1 MSHWWNEIP
10 WRMVQTN
17 LRQIDME
24 DMDAEA
30 YVRELQAFHATV
42 VLLNTAGII
51 ASYETD
57 LRDHFQS
64 EYLHGDSLR
73 TIIDRCHA
81 NGIRVIA
88 RTDFSKIRRPI
99 YEAHPEWAYRTK
111 AGEIVDYN
119 GDVHA
124 CVNGGYQQEYV
135 YQILREA
142 LTKLPLDG
150 IFCNMSGFQT
160 RDYSYNY
167 YGICHCENCKRLFKA
182 YSGGLN
188 LPDREDLADPVYR
201 KYRLF
206 QRELTEKYDRRLL
219 EFVKSINPE
228 LAVNGHDI
236 QRMESNTELHRPLP
250 HWQYSASSNTRCI
263 RGLDREVAIFNT
275 SVDFI
280 GFYYRHV
287 SVSPAMQ
294 ELRMWQNLANLGG
307 MDYYLIGRLD
317 NHEDKSG
324 YPGLRRAFAF
334 HKAHEGLWKGLKSR
348 AEALLLRSS
357 LWGDAAEER
366 GWIRALTENHILFDE
381 ALVDSLQPERLG
393 KYKAIIAP
401 NLKYLS
407 PAQAGCL
414 DEYVRAGGQL
424 LASGETGFG
433 DDRYEALDTPLL
445 QCLGIRSIDYV
456 RRDMASSMLKLGSPD
471 ASFFPSFRAV
481 DCSVV
486 AVGDVFCFTTPVS
499 GCRGLCSL
507 IPPHPLGPP
516 ERCYYSQITEVPGLR
531 LCPFGRGKGVYL
543 PFLPGSLFLEG
554 GYDNTAWFLRDVLL
568 QVLGL
573 TDVAPALTPMVEVS
587 AAEKP
592 GKLVV
597 QLVNASGHFGTSF
610 FAPLPIR
617 DIQLRLPLDQAPAD
631 VRSLQL
637 PDNVR
642 WSFAA
647 GTLRLQLGELGF
659 HEAIEVSLSTPAG

>member
-263 RGLDREVAIFNT
+263 RGLEREVAIFNT

-486 AVGDVFCFTTPVS
+486 AVGDVFCFTTPAS

-531 LCPFGRGKGVYL
+531 LYPFGRGKGVYL

-568 QVLGL
+568 QALGL

-637 PDNVR
+637 PDNVQ

-647 GTLRLQLGELGF
+647 GTLRLQLSELGF

>member
-17 LRQIDME
+17 LRQIDMQ

-73 TIIDRCHA
+73 AIIDRCHA

-263 RGLDREVAIFNT
+263 RGLEREVAIFNT

-381 ALVDSLQPERLG
+381 ALVDSLRPELLC

-433 DDRYEALDTPLL
+433 NDRYETLDTPLL

-486 AVGDVFCFTTPVS
+486 AVGDVFCFTTPAS

-531 LCPFGRGKGVYL
+531 LYPFGRGKGVYL

-573 TDVAPALTPMVEVS
+573 TDVAPALTPMVEVC

-617 DIQLRLPLDQAPAD
+617 DIQLCLPLNQAPAD

-637 PDNVR
+637 PDNVQ

-647 GTLRLQLGELGF
+647 GTLRLQLSELGF

>member
-17 LRQIDME
+17 LRQIDMQ

-73 TIIDRCHA
+73 AIIDRCHA

-456 RRDMASSMLKLGSPD
+456 RRDMASSMLKIGSPD

-486 AVGDVFCFTTPVS
+486 AVGDVFCFTTPAS

-516 ERCYYSQITEVPGLR
+516 ERCYYSQITEIPGLR
-531 LCPFGRGKGVYL
+531 LYPFGRGKGVYL

-568 QVLGL
+568 QALGL
-573 TDVAPALTPMVEVS
+573 TDVAPALTPMVEVC

-637 PDNVR
+637 PDNVQ

-647 GTLRLQLGELGF
+647 GTLRLQLSELGF

>member
-135 YQILREA
+135 YQILQEA

-263 RGLDREVAIFNT
+263 RGLEREVAIFNT

-381 ALVDSLQPERLG
+381 ALVDSLRSERLG

-433 DDRYEALDTPLL
+433 NDRYETLDTPLL

-486 AVGDVFCFTTPVS
+486 AVGDVFCFTTPAS

-516 ERCYYSQITEVPGLR
+516 ERCYYSQITEIPGLR
-531 LCPFGRGKGVYL
+531 LYPFGRGKGVYL

>member
-263 RGLDREVAIFNT
+263 RGLEREVAIFNT

-381 ALVDSLQPERLG
+381 ALVDSLRPELLG

-433 DDRYEALDTPLL
+433 NDRYETLDTPLL

-486 AVGDVFCFTTPVS
+486 AVGDVFCFTTPAS

-516 ERCYYSQITEVPGLR
+516 ERCYYSQITEIPGLR
-531 LCPFGRGKGVYL
+531 LYPFGRGKGVYL

-568 QVLGL
+568 QALGL
-573 TDVAPALTPMVEVS
+573 TDVAPALTPMVEVC

-647 GTLRLQLGELGF
+647 GTLRLQLSELGF

>member
-17 LRQIDME
+17 LRQIDMQ

-73 TIIDRCHA
+73 AIIDRCHA

-135 YQILREA
+135 YQILQEA

-263 RGLDREVAIFNT
+263 RGLEREVAIFNT

-324 YPGLRRAFAF
+324 YPGLQRAFAF

-381 ALVDSLQPERLG
+381 ALVDSLRPERLG

-445 QCLGIRSIDYV
+445 QCLGILSIDYV
-456 RRDMASSMLKLGSPD
+456 RRDMASSMLKIGSPD

-486 AVGDVFCFTTPVS
+486 AVGDVFCFTTPAS

-516 ERCYYSQITEVPGLR
+516 ERCYYSQITEIPGLR
-531 LCPFGRGKGVYL
+531 LYPFGRGKGVYL

-568 QVLGL
+568 QALGL
-573 TDVAPALTPMVEVS
+573 TDVAPALTPMVEVC

-610 FAPLPIR
+610 FAPLPMR
-617 DIQLRLPLDQAPAD
+617 DIQLCLPLNQAPAD

-637 PDNVR
+637 PDNVQ

>member
-73 TIIDRCHA
+73 AIIDRCHA

-124 CVNGGYQQEYV
+124 CVNGGYPQEKV
-135 YQILREA
+135 YQILPEGPA
-142 LTKLPLDG
+142 QLPLDG

-263 RGLDREVAIFNT
+263 RGLEREVAIFNT

-324 YPGLRRAFAF
+324 YPGLQRAFAF

-381 ALVDSLQPERLG
+381 ALVDSLRPERLG

-433 DDRYEALDTPLL
+433 NDRYETLDTPLL

-486 AVGDVFCFTTPVS
+486 AVGDVFCFTTPAS

-531 LCPFGRGKGVYL
+531 LYPFGRGKGVYL

-637 PDNVR
+637 PDNVQ

-647 GTLRLQLGELGF
+647 GTLRLQLSELGF

>member
-73 TIIDRCHA
+73 AIIDRCHA

-486 AVGDVFCFTTPVS
+486 AVGDVFCFTTPAS

-516 ERCYYSQITEVPGLR
+516 ERCYYSQITEIPGLR
-531 LCPFGRGKGVYL
+531 LYPFGRGKGVYL

-610 FAPLPIR
+610 FAPLPMR
-617 DIQLRLPLDQAPAD
+617 DIQLCLPLNQAPAD

-637 PDNVR
+637 PDNVQ

-647 GTLRLQLGELGF
+647 GTLRLQLSELGF

>member
-17 LRQIDME
+17 LRQIDMQ

-73 TIIDRCHA
+73 AIIDRCHA

-263 RGLDREVAIFNT
+263 RGLEREVAIFNT

-381 ALVDSLQPERLG
+381 ALVDSLRPERLG

-433 DDRYEALDTPLL
+433 NDRYETLDTPLL

-486 AVGDVFCFTTPVS
+486 AVGDVFCFTTPAS

-516 ERCYYSQITEVPGLR
+516 ERCYYSQITEIPGLR
-531 LCPFGRGKGVYL
+531 LYPFGRGKGVYL

-573 TDVAPALTPMVEVS
+573 TDVAPALTPMVEVC

-637 PDNVR
+637 PDNVQ

-647 GTLRLQLGELGF
+647 GTLRLQLSELGF

>member
-135 YQILREA
+135 YQILQEA

-263 RGLDREVAIFNT
+263 RGLEREVAIFNT

-433 DDRYEALDTPLL
+433 NDRYETLDTPLL

-486 AVGDVFCFTTPVS
+486 AVGDVFCFTTPAS

-516 ERCYYSQITEVPGLR
+516 ERCYYSQITEIPGLR
-531 LCPFGRGKGVYL
+531 LYPFGRGKGVYL
-543 PFLPGSLFLEG
+543 PFLAGSLFLEG

-568 QVLGL
+568 QALGL
-573 TDVAPALTPMVEVS
+573 TDVAPALTPMVEVC

-610 FAPLPIR
+610 FAPLPMR
-617 DIQLRLPLDQAPAD
+617 DIQLCLPLNQAPAD

-647 GTLRLQLGELGF
+647 GTLRLQLSELGF

>member
-17 LRQIDME
+17 LRQIDMQ

-73 TIIDRCHA
+73 AIIDRCHA

-263 RGLDREVAIFNT
+263 RGLEREVAIFNT

-381 ALVDSLQPERLG
+381 ALVDSLRPERLG

-424 LASGETGFG
+424 LASGETGFCN
-433 DDRYEALDTPLL
+433 DRYETLDTPLL

-471 ASFFPSFRAV
+471 ASFFPSFRAM

-486 AVGDVFCFTTPVS
+486 AVGDVFCFTTPAS

-531 LCPFGRGKGVYL
+531 LYPFGRGKGVYL

-610 FAPLPIR
+610 FAPLPMR
-617 DIQLRLPLDQAPAD
+617 DIQLCLPLNQAPAD

-637 PDNVR
+637 PDNVQ

>member
-263 RGLDREVAIFNT
+263 RGLEREVAIFNT

-381 ALVDSLQPERLG
+381 ALVDSLRPERLG

-433 DDRYEALDTPLL
+433 NDRYEALDTPLL

-486 AVGDVFCFTTPVS
+486 AVGDVFCFTTPAS

-516 ERCYYSQITEVPGLR
+516 ERCYYSQITEIPGLR
-531 LCPFGRGKGVYL
+531 LHPFGRGKGVYL

-637 PDNVR
+637 PDNVQ

-647 GTLRLQLGELGF
+647 GTLRLQLSELGF

>member
-135 YQILREA
+135 YQILQEA

-263 RGLDREVAIFNT
+263 RGLEREVAIFNT

-381 ALVDSLQPERLG
+381 ALVDSLRPERLG

-433 DDRYEALDTPLL
+433 DDLYEALDTPLL

-486 AVGDVFCFTTPVS
+486 AVGDVFCFTTPAS

-531 LCPFGRGKGVYL
+531 LYPFGRGKGVYL

-568 QVLGL
+568 RALGL
-573 TDVAPALTPMVEVS
+573 TDVAPALTPMVEVC

-610 FAPLPIR
+610 FAPLPMR

-637 PDNVR
+637 PDNVQ

-647 GTLRLQLGELGF
+647 GTLRLQLSELGF

>member
-30 YVRELQAFHATV
+30 YVRELQAFHATI

-73 TIIDRCHA
+73 AIIDRCHA

-401 NLKYLS
+401 NLKTS
-407 PAQAGCL
+407 PPPKPAAWTSTCGQAASCWPAAK
-414 DEYVRAGGQL
+414 RA
-424 LASGETGFG
+424 LATIAM
-433 DDRYEALDTPLL
+433 RHWTRP
-445 QCLGIRSIDYV
+445 C
-456 RRDMASSMLKLGSPD
+456 
-471 ASFFPSFRAV
+471 
-481 DCSVV
+481 C
-486 AVGDVFCFTTPVS
+486 
-499 GCRGLCSL
+499 
-507 IPPHPLGPP
+507 
-516 ERCYYSQITEVPGLR
+516 
-531 LCPFGRGKGVYL
+531 
-543 PFLPGSLFLEG
+543 
-554 GYDNTAWFLRDVLL
+554 NAW
-568 QVLGL
+568 
-573 TDVAPALTPMVEVS
+573 A
-587 AAEKP
+587 
-592 GKLVV
+592 
-597 QLVNASGHFGTSF
+597 
-610 FAPLPIR
+610 FAPSTMCEGTWPPPCSSLDRRTLPSS
-617 DIQLRLPLDQAPAD
+617 PLSGPWIAAWWP
-631 VRSLQL
+631 
-637 PDNVR
+637 
-642 WSFAA
+642 WEMSFASRRRPPVAA
-647 GTLRLQLGELGF
+647 GS
-659 HEAIEVSLSTPAG
+659 VP

>member
-17 LRQIDME
+17 LRQIDMQ

-188 LPDREDLADPVYR
+188 LPDREDLADPLYR

-381 ALVDSLQPERLG
+381 ALVDSLRPERLG

-433 DDRYEALDTPLL
+433 NDRYEALDTPLL

-456 RRDMASSMLKLGSPD
+456 RRDMASSMLKIGSPD

-486 AVGDVFCFTTPVS
+486 AVGDVFCFTTPAS

-516 ERCYYSQITEVPGLR
+516 ERCYYSQITEIPGLR
-531 LCPFGRGKGVYL
+531 LYPFGRGKGVYL

-610 FAPLPIR
+610 FAPLPMR
-617 DIQLRLPLDQAPAD
+617 DIQLRLPLNQAPAD

-637 PDNVR
+637 PDNVQ

-647 GTLRLQLGELGF
+647 GTLRLQLSELGF

>member
-73 TIIDRCHA
+73 AIIDRCHA

-263 RGLDREVAIFNT
+263 RGLEREVAIFNT

-381 ALVDSLQPERLG
+381 ALVDSLRPELLG

-433 DDRYEALDTPLL
+433 NDRYETLDTPLL

-486 AVGDVFCFTTPVS
+486 AVGDVFCFTTPAS

-516 ERCYYSQITEVPGLR
+516 ERCYYSQITEIPGLR
-531 LCPFGRGKGVYL
+531 LYPFGRGKGVYL

-610 FAPLPIR
+610 FAPLPMR
-617 DIQLRLPLDQAPAD
+617 DIQLRLPLNQAPAD

-637 PDNVR
+637 PDNVQ

-647 GTLRLQLGELGF
+647 GTLRLQLSELGF

>member
-263 RGLDREVAIFNT
+263 RGLEREVAIFNT

-381 ALVDSLQPERLG
+381 ALVDSLRSERLG

-433 DDRYEALDTPLL
+433 NDRYETLDTPLL

-486 AVGDVFCFTTPVS
+486 AVGDVFCFTTPAS

-516 ERCYYSQITEVPGLR
+516 ERCYYSQITEIPGLR
-531 LCPFGRGKGVYL
+531 LYPFGRGKGVYL

>member
-17 LRQIDME
+17 LRQIDMQ

-73 TIIDRCHA
+73 AIIDRCHA

-111 AGEIVDYN
+111 AGEIVDY

-135 YQILREA
+135 YQILQEA

-263 RGLDREVAIFNT
+263 RGLEREVAIFNT

-324 YPGLRRAFAF
+324 YPGLQRAFAF

-381 ALVDSLQPERLG
+381 ALVDSLRPERLG

-433 DDRYEALDTPLL
+433 DDRYETLDTPLL

-486 AVGDVFCFTTPVS
+486 AVGDVFCFTTPAS

-516 ERCYYSQITEVPGLR
+516 ERCYYSQITEIPGLR
-531 LCPFGRGKGVYL
+531 LYPFGRGKGVYL

-568 QVLGL
+568 QALGL

-637 PDNVR
+637 PDNVQ

-647 GTLRLQLGELGF
+647 GTLRLQLSELGF

>member
-73 TIIDRCHA
+73 AIIDRCHA

-263 RGLDREVAIFNT
+263 RGLEREVAIFNT

-381 ALVDSLQPERLG
+381 ALVDSLRPERLG

-433 DDRYEALDTPLL
+433 NDRYETLDTPLL

-486 AVGDVFCFTTPVS
+486 AVGDVFCFTTPAS

-531 LCPFGRGKGVYL
+531 LYPFGRGKGVYL

-573 TDVAPALTPMVEVS
+573 TDVAPDLTPMVEVC

-610 FAPLPIR
+610 FAPLPMR
-617 DIQLRLPLDQAPAD
+617 DIQLCLPLNQAPAD

-637 PDNVR
+637 PDNVQ

-647 GTLRLQLGELGF
+647 GTLRLQLSELGF

>member
-17 LRQIDME
+17 LRQIDMQ

-142 LTKLPLDG
+142 LTKLPMDG

-206 QRELTEKYDRRLL
+206 QRELTDKYDRRLL

-407 PAQAGCL
+407 PAQADCL

-568 QVLGL
+568 QALGL
-573 TDVAPALTPMVEVS
+573 TDVAPALTPMVEVC

-610 FAPLPIR
+610 FAPLPMR
-617 DIQLRLPLDQAPAD
+617 DIQLCLPLNQAPAD

>member
-135 YQILREA
+135 YQILQEA

-263 RGLDREVAIFNT
+263 RGLEREVAIFNT

-381 ALVDSLQPERLG
+381 ALVDSLRPERLG

-486 AVGDVFCFTTPVS
+486 AVGDVFCFTTPAS

-531 LCPFGRGKGVYL
+531 LYPFGRGKGVYL

>member
-124 CVNGGYQQEYV
+124 CINGGYQQEYV
-135 YQILREA
+135 YQILQEA

-263 RGLDREVAIFNT
+263 RGLEREVAIFNT

-381 ALVDSLQPERLG
+381 ALVDSLRPERLG

-486 AVGDVFCFTTPVS
+486 AVGDVFCFTTPAS

-531 LCPFGRGKGVYL
+531 LYPFGRGKGVYL

-568 QVLGL
+568 QALGL

-637 PDNVR
+637 PDNVQ

-647 GTLRLQLGELGF
+647 GTLRLQLSELGF

>member
-73 TIIDRCHA
+73 AIIDRCHA

-263 RGLDREVAIFNT
+263 RGLEREVAIFNT

-456 RRDMASSMLKLGSPD
+456 RRDMASSMLKIGSPD

-486 AVGDVFCFTTPVS
+486 AVGDVFCFTTPAS

-531 LCPFGRGKGVYL
+531 LYPFGRGKGVYL

-637 PDNVR
+637 PDNVQ

-647 GTLRLQLGELGF
+647 GTLRLQLSELGF

>member
-17 LRQIDME
+17 LRQIDMQ

-324 YPGLRRAFAF
+324 YPGLRSAFAF

-381 ALVDSLQPERLG
+381 ALVDSLRPERLG

-433 DDRYEALDTPLL
+433 NDRYETLDTPLL

-486 AVGDVFCFTTPVS
+486 AVGDVFCFTTPAS

-531 LCPFGRGKGVYL
+531 LHPFGRGKGVYL

-568 QVLGL
+568 QALGL
-573 TDVAPALTPMVEVS
+573 TDVAPALTPMVEVC

-610 FAPLPIR
+610 FAPLPMR
-617 DIQLRLPLDQAPAD
+617 DIQLCLPLNQAPAD

-637 PDNVR
+637 PDNVQ

-647 GTLRLQLGELGF
+647 GTLRLQLSELGF
-659 HEAIEVSLSTPAG
+659 HEAIEVSLSIPAD